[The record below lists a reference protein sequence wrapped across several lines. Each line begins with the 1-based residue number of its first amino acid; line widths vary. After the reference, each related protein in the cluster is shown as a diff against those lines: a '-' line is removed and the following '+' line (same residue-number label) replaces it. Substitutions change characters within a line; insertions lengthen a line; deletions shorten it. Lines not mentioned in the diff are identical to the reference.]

1 MLFFHQNL
9 NSIQKEE
16 DFLPQIRS
24 SVSGAS
30 IVSGTLT
37 PVFQQRHMWGV
48 SNGQATVSMKQHI
61 LIAKDKINGQATVS
75 GTLTEA

>member
-16 DFLPQIRS
+16 DFLPLIRS
-24 SVSGAS
+24 SISGAAS
-30 IVSGTLT
+30 VSGTLT
-37 PVFQQRHMWGV
+37 AIFSQNHMWGV
-48 SNGQATVSMKQHI
+48 VNAGATVSMKQHI